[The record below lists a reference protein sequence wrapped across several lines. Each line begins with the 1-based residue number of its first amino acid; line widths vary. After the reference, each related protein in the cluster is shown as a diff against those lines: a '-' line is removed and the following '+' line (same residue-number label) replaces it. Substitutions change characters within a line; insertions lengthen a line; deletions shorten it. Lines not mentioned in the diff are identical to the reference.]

1 MSCSSCGTGAAASAP
16 AERVQLSGVPHD
28 YVVALAG
35 NPNTGK
41 STVFNALTGL
51 HQRTGNWPGKTVT
64 RAEGT
69 FTYRDK
75 RFQLIDL
82 PGTYSLLADSE
93 DERIARD
100 FVLFG
105 RPDCTVVV
113 CDATVLERGLHLV
126 LQILEITSRAVVCTN
141 LMDEADR
148 KRIALEARVLER
160 ELGVPVVPTAA
171 RCGQGLDHLLEHIHQ
186 VASGETEPRPQRV
199 PLDPEIEAAV
209 GELVPELLRLVP
221 ELPCPRWVALRLLEG
236 DERIAESLRSGE
248 LARLVVERRDGA
260 AA

>member
-1 MSCSSCGTGAAASAP
+1 MACNSCAFKREVR
-16 AERVQLSGVPHD
+16 ERGPQRVDLGGVPDD

-41 STVFNALTGL
+41 STVFNSLTGL
-51 HQRTGNWPGKTVT
+51 RQHTGNWPGKTVS

-69 FTYRDK
+69 FSYAGK
-75 RFQLIDL
+75 RFKLVDL
-82 PGTYSLLADSE
+82 PGTYSLLADSV
-93 DERIARD
+93 DEQIARD

-113 CDATVLERGLHLV
+113 CDATVLERNLHLV
-126 LQILEITSRAVVCTN
+126 LQVLEITERVVVCAN

-171 RCGQGLDHLLEHIHQ
+171 RRGQGLDHLAEHVHE
-186 VASGETEPRPQRV
+186 VAAGHPRTRPVRV
-199 PLDPEIEAAV
+199 GL
-209 GELVPELLRLVP
+209 
-221 ELPCPRWVALRLLEG
+221 
-236 DERIAESLRSGE
+236 
-248 LARLVVERRDGA
+248 
-260 AA
+260 